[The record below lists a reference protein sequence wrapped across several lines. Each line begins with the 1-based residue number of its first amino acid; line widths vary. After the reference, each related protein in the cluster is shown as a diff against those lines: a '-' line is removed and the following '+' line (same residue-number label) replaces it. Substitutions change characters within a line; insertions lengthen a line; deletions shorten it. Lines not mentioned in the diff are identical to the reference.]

1 MFDTAK
7 IGRTLSKEAYKAEV
21 EDLRTQLLEA
31 QIALR
36 ERNIPVYLLIA
47 GMEGAGKGEVVNT
60 LDEWLD
66 ARGVN
71 VYAFWDESDE
81 EKMRPRAWR
90 FWRAMPR
97 RGEISVFFG
106 GW

>member
-7 IGRTLSKEAYKAEV
+7 IGRTLSKEAYRAEV

-47 GMEGAGKGEVVNT
+47 GMEGAGKGGVVNT

-71 VYAFWDESDE
+71 VLRLDPSARERWLDVVE
-81 EKMRPRAWR
+81 ED
-90 FWRAMPR
+90 
-97 RGEISVFFG
+97 VFG
-106 GW
+106 RLDDGQLPLL